1 MQTLNQN
8 LNKLIS
14 KIPVIGN
21 IVIPKEVGEGIP
33 KPSKDDGIN
42 LPQ

>member
-1 MQTLNQN
+1 MQLNGKTPYEWEGFLPQ
-8 LNKLIS
+8 LF
-14 KIPVIGN
+14 G
-21 IVIPKEVGEGIP
+21 KEVGEGIP